1 MNQTNDTKPYKNQY
15 LIYARKSTDDLD
27 NQKNT
32 LAYQVS
38 EGLKFAKHQHLPIA
52 QVDISGFCTNGV
64 IKESHTGFKED
75 TDFIMGENN
84 TVTYKIERPKFFQLV
99 KNLKEGNFKGV
110 IILCWDRASRNKN
123 DDGILRKLMKQG
135 VDIKFVQANYENTS
149 AGALHMDVDGMFAQ
163 NYSRIM
169 SEKITNQNRKLREE
183 GVCIYKAPIGYIN
196 NGNSRNKPFDPIRAP
211 IVKAMFE
218 KYAEGTW
225 TLRELADWAN
235 EQGLTMPPIRRQ
247 RTMEEKLSD
256 EEVEIV
262 PVSHPMTHK
271 NVQVVLSN
279 PFYIGKIRDNSL
291 EVIRDSI
298 SHKPLISE
306 QLFNQV
312 KEVLKSKK
320 VSVHYIEKIHFTY
333 RGMLRCANCKRVY
346 TPYEQKGIHYY
357 GARCEKG
364 CQNIRRNINS
374 TYIEEKVGE
383 KLKTIFFTD
392 NELKEIDAN
401 SKSDIKRLEE
411 KQQKISVQNE
421 RKKKKII
428 EDLSYLRENKL
439 NFLRSS
445 VYSTD
450 SFLQEE
456 TKLNIELQ
464 KICLEEQTSYSA
476 IHEVMKDLVL
486 LSELLKDAYLY
497 YNYAKPHEKKQ
508 IIEKIFSELYLSG
521 DTLTYKAKK
530 GFKLLEKDSVL
541 LGGPDRNRTCHIL
554 IANEALY
561 QMSYGPSKEKYN
573 I

>member
-1 MNQTNDTKPYKNQY
+1 MNLTNDTKPYKNQY

-38 EGLKFAKHQHLPIA
+38 EDIKFAKHQHLPIA

-75 TDFIMGENN
+75 IDFAMGENN
-84 TVTYKIERPKFFQLV
+84 TVTYKIERPKFFQLI

-110 IILCWDRASRNKN
+110 IFLCWDRASRNKN

-135 VDIKFVQANYENTS
+135 VDIKFVQANYDNSS

-183 GVCIYKAPIGYIN
+183 GVCIYKAPVGYIN
-196 NGNSRNKPFDPIRAP
+196 NGDSRNKPFDPVRAP

-218 KYAEGTW
+218 KYAEGSW

-235 EQGLTMPPIRRQ
+235 KQGLTMPPVRRQ
-247 RTMEEKLSD
+247 RTMEERLSD
-256 EEVEIV
+256 EEVEIE
-262 PVSHPMTHK
+262 PTSRPLTYTT
-271 NVQVVLSN
+271 VQVILTN
-279 PFYIGKIRDNSL
+279 PFYIGKIKDTKL
-291 EVIRDSI
+291 KTTRDSV
-298 SHKPLISE
+298 SHEPLISE

-312 KEVLKSKK
+312 RAIMKKKK
-320 VSVHYIEKIHFTY
+320 VSVHYIDKPYYAY
-333 RGMLRCANCKRVY
+333 RGMLRCADCGRVY

-357 GARCEKG
+357 GARCKNG
-364 CQNIRRNINS
+364 CQNTRRSINAS
-374 TYIEEKVGE
+374 YIEDKIGE
-383 KLKTIFFTD
+383 KLKTVFFTD
-392 NELKEIDAN
+392 KELKEIDTRC
-401 SKSDIKRLEE
+401 KSDIKKLESN
-411 KQQKISVQNE
+411 QQKQIIESD
-421 RKKKKII
+421 RSKKKIL

-439 NFLRSS
+439 SLLRSS
-445 VYSTD
+445 VYSAD
-450 SFLQEE
+450 SFLTEE
-456 TKLNIELQ
+456 AKLNTELQ
-464 KICLEEQTSYSA
+464 KIYEVEQTTSAA

-497 YNYAKPHEKKQ
+497 YQYAKTHEKKE

-530 GFKLLEKDSVL
+530 GFRLLEKDSVL
-541 LGGPDRNRTCHIL
+541 SGGPYRTRTCHLL
-554 IANEALY
+554 IANEAL
-561 QMSYGPSKEKYN
+561 
-573 I
+573 